1 MSISMIDA
9 LGIRKKTP
17 NLPQKYQR
25 GDKQVKPP
33 CVHMNLPLF
42 HRRKTMLVTYYSGRL
57 NPTAL
62 KQMSLDFGC
71 SEKALLNDWVDRGNW
86 EPFIWESEQ
95 ANKDGKD
102 LLNQLQLAREEA
114 LYLMKTCK
122 VPNARVGAIARF
134 TEAIKTEIELKQSLG
149 LLPRAK
155 VEPSVNV
162 EVNVAN
168 KTEHVLLAEYAGVI
182 SEAATLNSNLSRVR
196 VGESLDSKSSSS
208 SDGKERSDS

>member
-1 MSISMIDA
+1 MSISMEEA
-9 LGIRKKTP
+9 LGIRKKP
-17 NLPQKYQR
+17 LNSPQQYQR

-33 CVHMNLPLF
+33 CVHMTLPLF

-57 NPTAL
+57 NPAAL
-62 KQMSLDFGC
+62 KQMALDFGC
-71 SEKALLNDWVDRGNW
+71 TEKTLLNDWVDRGNW
-86 EPFIWESEQ
+86 EPFIWESWQ

-102 LLNQLQLAREEA
+102 LLNMLQLAREEA

-134 TEAIKTEIELKQSLG
+134 IDSIKVEVELNQSLG
-149 LLPRAK
+149 FLPRAK

-168 KTEHVLLAEYAGVI
+168 KTQHVLLTEYAGVI
-182 SEAATLNSNLSRVR
+182 SEAATLNSNLSKVR
-196 VGESLDSKSSSS
+196 DAESLDSKSPSP
-208 SDGKERSDS
+208 SDGKERSDA

>member
-1 MSISMIDA
+1 MEEA
-9 LGIRKKTP
+9 LGIRKKP
-17 NLPQKYQR
+17 LDLPQQYQQ

-33 CVHMNLPLF
+33 RVHMTLPLF

-57 NPTAL
+57 NPAAL
-62 KQMSLDFGC
+62 KKMALDFGC

-95 ANKDGKD
+95 ANKDGKN
-102 LLNQLQLAREEA
+102 LLNQLQFAREEA

-134 TEAIKTEIELKQSLG
+134 TEAIKTEIELNQSLG

-168 KTEHVLLAEYAGVI
+168 KTEHVLLTEYAGII
-182 SEAATLNSNLSRVR
+182 SEAATLNGNFSKVR
-196 VGESLDSKSSSS
+196 VGQSVDSSAASS
-208 SDGKERSDS
+208 GNGEERSNC